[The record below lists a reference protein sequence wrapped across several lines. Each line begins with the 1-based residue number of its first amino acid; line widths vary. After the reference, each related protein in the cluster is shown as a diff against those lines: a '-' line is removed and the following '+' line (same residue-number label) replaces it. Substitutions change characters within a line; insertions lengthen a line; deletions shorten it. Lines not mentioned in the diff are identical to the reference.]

1 MHYITLEGERID
13 KLREKLLR
21 EYGEDIYIINVE
33 EKKKGIL
40 HNKRSYVMVAGIP
53 DDVYL
58 KRQKQ
63 QFLRTSTIAKEKSM
77 EGMIYEDEEENEEEE
92 TSKDNIEI
100 KNIENKNKVK
110 KNIDPIFE
118 KLETIEKK
126 LSDLN
131 TNVYIKES
139 ILDRYISSL
148 TNLDFSNDFLDEMKE
163 NLSKTLTY
171 EEANSIE
178 VIRKKTMEYLKGKI
192 IIDKQR
198 IGKNDIAVLIGPT
211 GVGKTTTI
219 VKLATNSKVNKN
231 YSIKLLSADQTK
243 IGGYAH
249 LQIAAEILQVPFYT
263 IMKRD
268 DYISQIAEKDDVIF
282 VDSPGT
288 SQKDSKMLGCI
299 KEILDVKK
307 KNIKTFLTISATTKY
322 NDLIDIF
329 ERFKFL
335 DYTHLI
341 ITKIDETSN
350 YGAILSAISRY
361 NIPIS
366 YITNGQEMTKNLI
379 EPDEDFILKLA
390 FSDDLK

>member
-268 DYISQIAEKDDVIF
+268 DYISQIAEKEDVIF

>member
-231 YSIKLLSADQTK
+231 YSIKLL
-243 IGGYAH
+243 
-249 LQIAAEILQVPFYT
+249 
-263 IMKRD
+263 
-268 DYISQIAEKDDVIF
+268 
-282 VDSPGT
+282 
-288 SQKDSKMLGCI
+288 
-299 KEILDVKK
+299 
-307 KNIKTFLTISATTKY
+307 
-322 NDLIDIF
+322 
-329 ERFKFL
+329 
-335 DYTHLI
+335 
-341 ITKIDETSN
+341 
-350 YGAILSAISRY
+350 
-361 NIPIS
+361 
-366 YITNGQEMTKNLI
+366 
-379 EPDEDFILKLA
+379 
-390 FSDDLK
+390 